1 MDLLSPQ
8 YNILKIAGSSLGY
21 KHSEEARA
29 KMKKKKHS
37 EETKKKMSEAHKGKP
52 KPEGSGLPPQ
62 QIQVLDLDTNETTS
76 YSSIHAAARAL
87 NIKQSIISRYFT
99 NNQQKPYKE
108 RYIFMKYK
116 SRPLFIRIN

>member
-1 MDLLSPQ
+1 
-8 YNILKIAGSSLGY
+8 
-21 KHSEEARA
+21 
-29 KMKKKKHS
+29 
-37 EETKKKMSEAHKGKP
+37 MSEAHKGKP

-108 RYIFMKYK
+108 RYIFMK
-116 SRPLFIRIN
+116 